1 MAYGAMLIF
10 LLAVWGLWLLR
21 RRTIANARWFQRVAV
36 WAVVLPFLMN
46 TGGWMLTENGRQPW
60 IVQGILLTKN
70 GVSPSVS
77 TTMVAISLIAFFIL
91 YAALGV
97 VDFILMRKYAR
108 KELAS
113 PAPEETPMPAPAM
126 TY

>member
-1 MAYGAMLIF
+1 
-10 LLAVWGLWLLR
+10 
-21 RRTIANARWFQRVAV
+21 
-36 WAVVLPFLMN
+36 
-46 TGGWMLTENGRQPW
+46 
-60 IVQGILLTKN
+60 
-70 GVSPSVS
+70 
-77 TTMVAISLIAFFIL
+77 MVAISLIAFFIL